1 MRKIAHLLIGLFCVC
16 ATAQTYN
23 PGSVKKYGFW
33 DTQYQEPIIILN
45 DSTLYRGLDKTKISF
60 PKLDLDDSNLKALIP
75 LQIKDTLFLVEQ
87 SGGIVVKY
95 YNRTFERID
104 ESRTHHNQYHSI
116 PFVYEDQIFLLG
128 GYGNFTDKNIL
139 TTYSF
144 QNKEWFETKTYG
156 EKPTVIRDQ
165 VIHARVDDTI
175 YFIGCDTFEDL
186 KISPQGCWVYSLDLT
201 TMTFS
206 KLGILT
212 INSYRELAYGHHNL
226 FTDKVISTIPVSQEH
241 PYTGLRLYDFKN
253 NTYIDNNDPQIHQNF
268 SSSNVLN
275 QTGDK
280 LHVLQHNGSYK
291 LDLNLKYKTVS
302 EAIYQRFTGKKYPIY
317 TQKYNDVFY
326 YAVSFVIVLV
336 LLFFVY
342 YARKRFTDY
351 NYVSINTKSLEIKHK
366 GKSLTIF
373 DETELKLLF
382 KLANSRGQ
390 YMPFADVIDI
400 FKKQT
405 DSYETL
411 RKKRK
416 NLVSSLSNKFN
427 TLLKTNKE
435 PVFIYKTDP
444 EDKRAKRIR
453 LNKHLVKIIK

>member
-1 MRKIAHLLIGLFCVC
+1 MRKIAPLLIVLFCVC

-128 GYGNFTDKNIL
+128 GYGMFTDKNIL

-144 QNKEWFETKTYG
+144 NNKEWFETKTYG
-156 EKPTVIRDQ
+156 EKPAIIRDQ
-165 VIHARVDDTI
+165 VIHARADDTI
-175 YFIGCDTFEDL
+175 YFIGCDTVEDL

-206 KLGILT
+206 RLGNLA
-212 INSYRELAYGHHNL
+212 INSYRELAYEHHNP
-226 FTDKVISTIPVSQEH
+226 FTDKVITQKFVSQDEN
-241 PYTGLRLYDFKN
+241 GLRLFDFKN
-253 NTYIDNNDPQIHQNF
+253 NTYIDNYDPQIHQNF

-280 LHVLQHNGSYK
+280 LHVLKHNGTFK
-291 LDLNLKYKTVS
+291 VDLNLKYKTVS
-302 EAIYQRFTGKKYPIY
+302 EAIYQRFTGKKHPIY

-326 YAVSFVIVLV
+326 YAISFVIVLV
-336 LLFFVY
+336 LSFFVY
-342 YARKRFTDY
+342 YARKRLTDY

-366 GKSLTIF
+366 GKLVTIF

-390 YMPFADVIDI
+390 YMPFSDVIDI

-416 NLVSSLSNKFN
+416 HLMTTLSDKFEI
-427 TLLKTNKE
+427 LLKNNQE
-435 PVFIYKTDP
+435 PVFIYKIDP
-444 EDKRAKRIR
+444 EDKRAKLIR
-453 LNKHLVKIIK
+453 LNKHLVRVI

>member
-1 MRKIAHLLIGLFCVC
+1 MRKIAFLLIGLFCVC

-23 PGSVKKYGFW
+23 QRSVKKYGFW
-33 DTQYQEPIIILN
+33 DTQYQESIIILN

-75 LQIKDTLFLVEQ
+75 LQKKDTLFLVEQ

-104 ESRTHHNQYHSI
+104 ESRTHHNQYNSI
-116 PFVYEDQIFLLG
+116 PFVFEDQIFLLG
-128 GYGNFTDKNIL
+128 GYGMFTDKNIL

-156 EKPTVIRDQ
+156 EKPAVIRDQ
-165 VIHARVDDTI
+165 VIHAKADDTI
-175 YFIGCDTFEDL
+175 YFIGCDTVEDL
-186 KISPQGCWVYSLDLT
+186 KISPQDCWVYSLDLT

-206 KLGILT
+206 RLGILT
-212 INSYRELAYGHHNL
+212 INSYRELAYGHHNP
-226 FTDKVISTIPVSQEH
+226 FTDKVIIQTPTSQDEN
-241 PYTGLRLYDFKN
+241 GLRLYDFKN

-275 QTGDK
+275 QTGDN

-291 LDLNLKYKTVS
+291 VDLNLKYKTVS
-302 EAIYQRFTGKKYPIY
+302 EAIYQSFTGKKHPIY
-317 TQKYNDVFY
+317 TQKYSNVLY
-326 YAVSFVIVLV
+326 YAVSFVFVLFLILIGVFVKKCIV
-336 LLFFVY
+336 
-342 YARKRFTDY
+342 DY
-351 NYVSINTKSLEIKHK
+351 NLVTINTNSLEIKHK
-366 GKSLTIF
+366 GKLVPIF
-373 DETELKLLF
+373 DEIELTLLF
-382 KLANSRGQ
+382 KLARGQ
-390 YMPFADVIDI
+390 YIPFAALLEI
-400 FKKQT
+400 FSEQS

>member
-1 MRKIAHLLIGLFCVC
+1 MRKIASLFIGLFCVC

-116 PFVYEDQIFLLG
+116 PFSYEDQIFLLG
-128 GYGNFTDKNIL
+128 GYGMFTDKNIL

-156 EKPTVIRDQ
+156 EKPAVIRDQ

-175 YFIGCDTFEDL
+175 YFIGCNTFEDL

-206 KLGILT
+206 RLGILA
-212 INSYRELAYGHHNL
+212 INSSSDLVYGHHNP
-226 FTDKVISTIPVSQEH
+226 FTDKVITQKFISQDEN
-241 PYTGLRLYDFKN
+241 GLRLYDFKN

-275 QTGDK
+275 QTGDN

-291 LDLNLKYKTVS
+291 VDLNLKYKTVS
-302 EAIYQRFTGKKYPIY
+302 EAIYQSFTGEKYPIY
-317 TQKYNDVFY
+317 TQKYSNVLY
-326 YAVSFVIVLV
+326 YTVSFVFVLFLILIGVFVKKCIV
-336 LLFFVY
+336 
-342 YARKRFTDY
+342 DY
-351 NYVSINTKSLEIKHK
+351 NLVTINTKSLEIKHK
-366 GKSLTIF
+366 GKLVPIF
-373 DETELKLLF
+373 DEIELTLLF
-382 KLANSRGQ
+382 KLAQGQ
-390 YMPFADVIDI
+390 DIPFAALLEI
-400 FKKQT
+400 FSEQS

>member
-1 MRKIAHLLIGLFCVC
+1 MRKIAPLLIGLFCVC

-175 YFIGCDTFEDL
+175 YFIGCDTVEDL
-186 KISPQGCWVYSLDLT
+186 IISPQECGVYSLDLT
-201 TMTFS
+201 TKTFS
-206 KLGILT
+206 RLGNLA
-212 INSYRELAYGHHNL
+212 INSYSDLAYGHHNP
-226 FTDKVISTIPVSQEH
+226 FTDKVITQKFVSQDEN
-241 PYTGLRLYDFKN
+241 GLRLFDFKN
-253 NTYIDNNDPQIHQNF
+253 NTYTDNYDPQIVQNF

-280 LHVLQHNGSYK
+280 LQVLQHNGSFK
-291 LDLNLKYKTVS
+291 VDLNLKYKTIS

-326 YAVSFVIVLV
+326 YAISFVIVLV
-336 LLFFVY
+336 LSFFVY

-366 GKSLTIF
+366 GKLVTIF

-390 YMPFADVIDI
+390 YMPFSDVIDI

-416 NLVSSLSNKFN
+416 HLMKTLSDKFE
-427 TLLKTNKE
+427 TLLKTNQE
-435 PVFIYKTDP
+435 PVFIYKIDP
-444 EDKRAKRIR
+444 EDKRAKLIR
-453 LNKHLVKIIK
+453 LNKHLVRII

>member
-1 MRKIAHLLIGLFCVC
+1 MRKIAPLLIGLFCVC

-116 PFVYEDQIFLLG
+116 PFVYKDQIFLLG

-144 QNKEWFETKTYG
+144 NNKEWFETKTYG
-156 EKPTVIRDQ
+156 EKPAIIRDQ
-165 VIHARVDDTI
+165 VIHARADDTI
-175 YFIGCDTFEDL
+175 YFIGCDTVEDL
-186 KISPQGCWVYSLDLT
+186 KISPQECGVYSLDLT
-201 TMTFS
+201 TKTFS
-206 KLGILT
+206 RLGNLA
-212 INSYRELAYGHHNL
+212 INSYNDLVYGHHNP
-226 FTDKVISTIPVSQEH
+226 FTDKVITQRFVAQDEN
-241 PYTGLRLYDFKN
+241 GLRLFDIKN
-253 NTYIDNNDPQIHQNF
+253 NTYTDNYDPQIVQNF

-275 QTGDK
+275 QTDDK
-280 LHVLQHNGSYK
+280 LQVLQHNGSFK
-291 LDLNLKYKTVS
+291 VDLNLKYKTIS
-302 EAIYQRFTGKKYPIY
+302 GAIYQRFTGKKYPIY
-317 TQKYNDVFY
+317 TQKHSNVFY
-326 YAVSFVIVLV
+326 YALGFVIVLV
-336 LLFFVY
+336 LSFFVY
-342 YARKRFTDY
+342 YARKRFKDY
-351 NYVSINTKSLEIKHK
+351 NYVSINTKTLEIKHK
-366 GKSLTIF
+366 GKSLSIF

-390 YMPFADVIDI
+390 YIPFADVIDI

-416 NLVSSLSNKFN
+416 HLMTTLSNKFEI
-427 TLLKTNKE
+427 LLKTNQE
-435 PVFIYKTDP
+435 PVFIYKIDP
-444 EDKRAKRIR
+444 EDKRAKLLR
-453 LNKHLVKIIK
+453 LNKHLVRII

>member
-1 MRKIAHLLIGLFCVC
+1 MRKIALLLIGLFCVC

-144 QNKEWFETKTYG
+144 NNKEWFETKTYG

-175 YFIGCDTFEDL
+175 YFIGCDTDAQDL
-186 KISPQGCWVYSLDLT
+186 KTSPQGCGVYSLDLT

-206 KLGILT
+206 RLGNLA
-212 INSYRELAYGHHNL
+212 INNYRELAYGHHNL

-241 PYTGLRLYDFKN
+241 PYTGLRLFDFKN
-253 NTYIDNNDPQIHQNF
+253 NTYTDNYDPQIVQNF

-280 LHVLQHNGSYK
+280 LHVLQRSGSYK
-291 LDLNLKYKTVS
+291 LDLNLKYKTIS

-317 TQKYNDVFY
+317 TQKYSNVLY
-326 YAVSFVIVLV
+326 YTLGFVIVLV

-342 YARKRFTDY
+342 FARKRFKNY
-351 NYVSINTKSLEIKHK
+351 NYVSINTTSLEIKHK
-366 GKSLTIF
+366 GKLVTIF
-373 DETELKLLF
+373 DETELTLLF

-390 YMPFADVIDI
+390 YMPFADVINI

-416 NLVSSLSNKFN
+416 HLMTTLSNKFVI
-427 TLLKTNKE
+427 LLKTNQE
-435 PVFIYKTDP
+435 PVFIYKIDP
-444 EDKRAKRIR
+444 EDKRAKHII
-453 LNKHLVKIIK
+453 LNKHLVRII

>member
-1 MRKIAHLLIGLFCVC
+1 M
-16 ATAQTYN
+16 
-23 PGSVKKYGFW
+23 
-33 DTQYQEPIIILN
+33 
-45 DSTLYRGLDKTKISF
+45 
-60 PKLDLDDSNLKALIP
+60 
-75 LQIKDTLFLVEQ
+75 VEQ

-165 VIHARVDDTI
+165 VIHAKADDTI

-201 TMTFS
+201 TKTFS
-206 KLGILT
+206 RLGNLA
-212 INSYRELAYGHHNL
+212 INSYSDLAYGHHNP
-226 FTDKVISTIPVSQEH
+226 FTDKVITQKFVSQDEN
-241 PYTGLRLYDFKN
+241 GLRLFDFKN
-253 NTYIDNNDPQIHQNF
+253 NTYTDNYDPQIAQNF

-275 QTGDK
+275 QTGNK

-302 EAIYQRFTGKKYPIY
+302 EAIYQSFTGKKYPIY
-317 TQKYNDVFY
+317 TQKYSNVLY
-326 YAVSFVIVLV
+326 YTVGFVIVLV

-366 GKSLTIF
+366 GKLLTIF

-416 NLVSSLSNKFN
+416 HLMTTLSDKFE
-427 TLLKTNKE
+427 TLLKTNQE
-435 PVFIYKTDP
+435 PVFIYKIDP

-453 LNKHLVKIIK
+453 LNKHLVRII